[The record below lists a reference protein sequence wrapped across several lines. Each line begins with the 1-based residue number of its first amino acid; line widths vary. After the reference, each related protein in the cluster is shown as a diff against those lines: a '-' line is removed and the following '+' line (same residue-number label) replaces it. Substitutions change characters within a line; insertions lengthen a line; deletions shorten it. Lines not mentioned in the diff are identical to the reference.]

1 MSDENQLDS
10 TSFNKNYQV
19 LKQTADWLSTQ
30 KEPDI
35 DQLVPKVEK
44 AMQAYS
50 ICKDR
55 LTKVQETLGQYF
67 EKDVAA
73 AGVPRSSDGDGR
85 VEQTPRLA
93 PEVEEDEE
101 DISF

>member
-1 MSDENQLDS
+1 MSEEIQLDS
-10 TSFNKNYQV
+10 TSFNKNYKV
-19 LKQTADWLSTQ
+19 LKDTADWLSTQ

-50 ICKDR
+50 ICMDR

-67 EKDVAA
+67 EKDGDEGE
-73 AGVPRSSDGDGR
+73 AGRARGDG
-85 VEQTPRLA
+85 
-93 PEVEEDEE
+93 EVK
-101 DISF
+101 

>member
-10 TSFNKNYQV
+10 TSFNKNYKV
-19 LKQTADWLSTQ
+19 LKDTADWLSAQ

-44 AMQAYS
+44 AMKAYQ

-55 LTKVQETLGQYF
+55 LTKVQETRGRYF
-67 EKDVAA
+67 EKDETGAVAGP
-73 AGVPRSSDGDGR
+73 AGADGL
-85 VEQTPRLA
+85 VQ
-93 PEVEEDEE
+93 
-101 DISF
+101 

>member
-1 MSDENQLDS
+1 MSDEIPLDS

-67 EKDVAA
+67 EKDGPDSGG
-73 AGVPRSSDGDGR
+73 GVLKRVMQVEPSNDG
-85 VEQTPRLA
+85 EA
-93 PEVEEDEE
+93 KEN
-101 DISF
+101 IAF

>member
-1 MSDENQLDS
+1 MSDELDS
-10 TSFNKNYQV
+10 TSYNKNYQV
-19 LKQTADWLSTQ
+19 LEQTADWLSTQ

-55 LTKVQETLGQYF
+55 LTKVQETLGPYF
-67 EKDVAA
+67 EKDG
-73 AGVPRSSDGDGR
+73 AGSAGGDGVVMR
-85 VEQTPRLA
+85 ASFAKPS
-93 PEVEEDEE
+93 PDEDKEN
-101 DISF
+101 IAL